1 MATRDDDVWRE
12 VLVLLAVTPELVA
25 EALGACDDEAEQEEV
40 LEAVL
45 LDCTATL
52 TMVDDPAAPLPFGPI
67 SNMLRRLGEG
77 VDPLSGLAGRLRRFE
92 DCLRLLR
99 DLDAHHRL
107 PALAPDGKDG
117 SP

>member
-1 MATRDDDVWRE
+1 MAPADVWRE
-12 VLVLLAVTPELVA
+12 VLVLLALVPGLVA
-25 EALGACDDEAEQEEV
+25 EALADCDETEQEEV
-40 LEAVL
+40 LEAMM

-77 VDPLSGLAGRLRRFE
+77 VDPPSGLAVRLRRFE